1 MARGEEV
8 VSRAVRFWKL
18 EGAGNDFLG
27 LDGRAGG
34 FKLKRQQIADLCDR
48 RRGVGADGVL
58 VVEKPKVRGA
68 DFRMCYYNSD
78 GGEAEMCGNG
88 ARCFALL
95 ARAVSGRKGNEL
107 RVQTQAGLLTLR
119 MSGRE
124 VQVSMTEP
132 TKLRLGKKVVVAGRK
147 VVVDF
152 LNTGVPHAVLFV
164 RSVRSI
170 DVAKQGRAIRYHSAF
185 APSGTNVNFV
195 EIGRGNRIH
204 VRTYERGVEGET
216 LACGTGV
223 VAASILSNLR
233 RGLRSPILVTTR
245 GGDNVRVGFSM
256 ENGHA
261 RKVTLQGPARIV
273 YRGVLHV

>member
-68 DFRMCYYNSD
+68 DFRMRYYNSD

-233 RGLRSPILVTTR
+233 RGLRPPIQVATR